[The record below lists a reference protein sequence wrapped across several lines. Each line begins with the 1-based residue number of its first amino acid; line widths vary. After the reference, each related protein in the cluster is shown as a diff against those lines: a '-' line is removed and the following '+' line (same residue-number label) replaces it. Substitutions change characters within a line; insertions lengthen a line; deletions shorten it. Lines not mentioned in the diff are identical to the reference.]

1 MVNNKTPHTI
11 NGEVVECAI
20 CYSTVNRTWKD
31 SARQLQQCSNHHG
44 FHQDCLLGWLKRHRA
59 DCTCCSCQPPVE
71 GEQESAEW
79 YMVLLNE
86 SCPCCRCELNL
97 ESLLEV
103 VAESDAEGSDVD
115 WVPAKQPKRKR
126 RNAARMPKAAEVLCC
141 SLANVQG
148 LYSDCS

>member
-1 MVNNKTPHTI
+1 MNNKTPHTI
-11 NGEVVECAI
+11 NGESVLCSICGCVV
-20 CYSTVNRTWKD
+20 NHTWKD
-31 SARQLQQCSNHHG
+31 STRQLQQCSNHHG

-97 ESLLEV
+97 E
-103 VAESDAEGSDVD
+103 ATPESKTLKMRKQKQRAAKTKANDDA
-115 WVPAKQPKRKR
+115 
-126 RNAARMPKAAEVLCC
+126 RNANSV
-141 SLANVQG
+141 
-148 LYSDCS
+148 